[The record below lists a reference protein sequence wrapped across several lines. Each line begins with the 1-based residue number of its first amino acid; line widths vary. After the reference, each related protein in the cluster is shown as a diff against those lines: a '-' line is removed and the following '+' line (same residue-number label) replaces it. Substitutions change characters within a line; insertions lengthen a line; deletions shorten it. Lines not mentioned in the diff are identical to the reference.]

1 MDILSAV
8 LDAVQLKATRV
19 QRLVLAEVHRER
31 VDRGGAAMFIVNEGR
46 CAALVGPATEYALP
60 AGDFLLVLGRQS
72 IELREVSAPPP
83 TLVRCEYSLLADLP
97 HPLVQQLP
105 PVLHFGARYVTDPA
119 EFGRTVA
126 MLDSELANAPHGVEF
141 VAARLAEIAF
151 VDALRKGVLAKSVEP
166 AFLGA
171 LADAHVRASLD
182 AIHVAPDKA
191 WSVVELAALAKL
203 SRAVFAERFQR
214 LVGEP
219 PLRYVRAWRLLNARR
234 ELARGTAPVRTVA
247 RRAGYRSANG
257 FSRAF
262 RRFFS
267 EPPSAVRR
275 PR

>member
-1 MDILSAV
+1 MDILTAV
-8 LDAVQLKATRV
+8 LDAVQLKAARV
-19 QRLVLAEVHRER
+19 QRLVVAHLHREE
-31 VDRGGAAMFIVNEGR
+31 VDRGRAAMLIVSKGR
-46 CAALVGPATEYALP
+46 CAAVVGGSEYDLP
-60 AGDFLLVLGRQS
+60 AGDFLLVLRSQT
-72 IELREVSAPPP
+72 IELRQVSSPPP
-83 TLVRCEYSLLADLP
+83 AVVRCEYSLLADLP

-119 EFGRTVA
+119 EFGRTVQ
-126 MLDSELANAPHGVEF
+126 LLESELANAPHGVEF
-141 VAARLAEIAF
+141 VAVRLAEIAF
-151 VDALRKGVLAKSVEP
+151 VEALRKGVLARSLEP

-171 LADAHVRASLD
+171 LADPHVRASLD

-191 WSVVELAALAKL
+191 WNVIELAALAKL

-234 ELARGTAPVRTVA
+234 ELARDTAPIRTIA
-247 RRAGYRSANG
+247 RHAGYRSANG

-262 RRFFS
+262 RRFFG

-275 PR
+275 SR

>member
-1 MDILSAV
+1 MDILTAV

-19 QRLVLAEVHRER
+19 QRLVVADVHREQ
-31 VDRGGAAMFIVNEGR
+31 VDRGTAAMLIVSEGR
-46 CAALVGPATEYALP
+46 CGALVGTSEYPLP
-60 AGDFLLVLGRQS
+60 VGDFLLVLGQQT
-72 IELREVSAPPP
+72 IELSQASSPAP

-119 EFGRTVA
+119 EFGRTLA
-126 MLDSELANAPHGVEF
+126 LLDSELANAPHGNEF

-151 VDALRKGVLAKSVEP
+151 VEALRKGVLAKSVEP

-171 LADAHVRASLD
+171 LADPHVSASLD

-191 WSVVELAALAKL
+191 WNVTDLAALAKL

-234 ELARGTAPVRTVA
+234 ELARGTAPVRTIA
-247 RRAGYRSANG
+247 RHAGYRSANG

>member
-1 MDILSAV
+1 MDILTAV
-8 LDAVQLKATRV
+8 LDALQLKATRV
-19 QRLVLAEVHRER
+19 QRLALTDVHREQ
-31 VDRGGAAMFIVNEGR
+31 VERGGAVMLIASEGR
-46 CAALVGPATEYALP
+46 CTAVVGSAEYPLP
-60 AGDFLLVLGRQS
+60 AGDFLLVLGRQA
-72 IELREVSAPPP
+72 IELRQVSSPSPA
-83 TLVRCEYSLLADLP
+83 LVRCEYSLLADLP

-119 EFGRTVA
+119 EFGRTLA
-126 MLDSELANAPHGVEF
+126 LLDSELVNVPHGVEF

-151 VDALRKGVLAKSVEP
+151 VEALRKGVLAKSAEP

-171 LADAHVRASLD
+171 LADPHVRASLD
-182 AIHVAPDKA
+182 AIHHSPDKA
-191 WSVVELAALAKL
+191 WSVIELATLAKL

-219 PLRYVRAWRLLNARR
+219 PLRYLRAWRLLNARR
-234 ELARGTAPVRTVA
+234 ELVRGTAPVRTIA
-247 RRAGYRSANG
+247 HHAGYRSANG

>member
-1 MDILSAV
+1 MDILTAV

-19 QRLVLAEVHRER
+19 QRLVLADLHREQ
-31 VDRGGAAMFIVNEGR
+31 VDRGRAAMLIVSDGR
-46 CAALVGPATEYALP
+46 CVAAVGGSEYDLP
-60 AGDFLLVLGRQS
+60 AGDFLLVLGSQT
-72 IELREVSAPPP
+72 IEVRHVSSPPP
-83 TLVRCEYSLLADLP
+83 TLVRCEYTLLADLP

-119 EFGRTVA
+119 ELGRTVA
-126 MLDSELANAPHGVEF
+126 LLESELANVPHGVEF

-151 VDALRKGVLAKSVEP
+151 VEALRKGVLAKSVEP

-171 LADAHVRASLD
+171 LADPHVRASLD

-191 WSVVELAALAKL
+191 WNVMELATLAKL

-234 ELARGTAPVRTVA
+234 ELVRGTAPVRTIA
-247 RRAGYRSANG
+247 RHAGYRSANG

-275 PR
+275 SR